1 MRKAKGGP
9 TLTIRHARLEDA
21 PQISDIHRS
30 HVSRWYRKLG
40 AEQFD
45 VPYGSLSL
53 SERWGFG
60 GPWMSPETCSIH
72 LNNLL
77 LQHHLPFVAQKGDEL
92 LGEMELFSGNEGL
105 PYGKNLH
112 IGLLYVRKDVTGRG
126 IGKALAD
133 KARQIAASLGH
144 DTLTVA
150 SCQANL
156 GFYESLGFERQ
167 GTLVE
172 LEAAARAYDVDI
184 SPMAPPLNMLSFA
197 RGMAMPVGRQQ
208 SSAFHLFEQLDA
220 YALPEF
226 LSCRRERAFVSVN
239 GHPSLLAFVRHE
251 EEARADVYGWSGTA
265 GAYELATAALT
276 ILHGHGLQYANILVT
291 ADDYNLMAD
300 GLDAAVKGSRDVLL
314 RRLK

>member
-1 MRKAKGGP
+1 MSKAKGEP

-21 PQISDIHRS
+21 SQISDIHRS

-60 GPWMSPETCSIH
+60 GPWMSPETCAIH

-77 LQHHLPFVAQKGDEL
+77 LQRHLPFVAQKGDEL
-92 LGEMELFSGNEGL
+92 LGEMELFSGDEGL
-105 PYGKNLH
+105 PYGKNMH
-112 IGLLYVRKDVTGRG
+112 IGLLYVRKDATGQG

-133 KARQIAASLGH
+133 KAREIAVSLGH

-150 SCQANL
+150 SCQANM
-156 GFYESLGFERQ
+156 GFYEGLGFARQ

-172 LEAAARAYDVDI
+172 LEAAAKAYDVDI
-184 SPMAPPLNMLSFA
+184 SPMAPPLNMPSFA
-197 RGMAMPVGRQQ
+197 RGMSMPVGRHQ

-220 YALPEF
+220 YAIPEF
-226 LSCRRERAFVSVN
+226 LNCGRERAFVGVN
-239 GHPSLLAFVRHE
+239 GHPSLVAFVRDDTG
-251 EEARADVYGWSGTA
+251 ARADVYGWSGA
-265 GAYELATAALT
+265 ASAYELATAALT
-276 ILHGHGLQYANILVT
+276 ILHGQGLKYANILVT

-300 GLDAAVKGSRDVLL
+300 GLEATVKGSRDVLL